1 MTLLSLTT
9 AHLPSTL
16 EVYGWLLA
24 TGYTAY
30 WTGKL
35 ATRKRKGDG
44 TGWLIALTV
53 LVLLV
58 IIGILELGLVGLLT
72 LGALVWLFF
81 YLRKRKTSNLKHQT
95 SN

>member
-1 MTLLSLTT
+1 MTLLSLTA

-44 TGWLIALTV
+44 TGWLVALVV
-53 LVLLV
+53 LALLA
-58 IIGILELGLVGLLT
+58 IIGLLELGLMGLLA
-72 LGALVWLFF
+72 LGGLVWLFF
-81 YLRKRKTSNLKHQT
+81 HLKKRKLK
-95 SN
+95 

>member
-1 MTLLSLTT
+1 MTILSLTT

-30 WTGKL
+30 YT
-35 ATRKRKGDG
+35 ATRKRTKGDN

-53 LVLLV
+53 LVLLA
-58 IIGILELGLVGLLT
+58 IIGILELGLVGLLA
-72 LGALVWLFF
+72 LGGLVWLFF
-81 YLRKRKTSNLKHQT
+81 YLKKRKRNEL
-95 SN
+95 